1 MIEAVRYISLISWY
15 RLKQRGN
22 SRRNATAPVV
32 SQFLESPVEVHGRK
46 SGVPCTPARHI
57 DKIER
62 ELGGP
67 QVVSYS
73 EFAIQCR
80 SIFEKG
86 NVLILGCVR
95 SPHFK
100 LPACVRATN
109 IFLSRYLLEVVKGRL
124 PTYSERKI
132 LMVRSSG
139 LPKHVYPSLILRSRH
154 SFAAFWI

>member
-67 QVVSYS
+67 QVV
-73 EFAIQCR
+73 
-80 SIFEKG
+80 
-86 NVLILGCVR
+86 
-95 SPHFK
+95 H
-100 LPACVRATN
+100 T
-109 IFLSRYLLEVVKGRL
+109 
-124 PTYSERKI
+124 
-132 LMVRSSG
+132 
-139 LPKHVYPSLILRSRH
+139 PSLRYNVGAYLKKVT
-154 SFAAFWI
+154 FLF